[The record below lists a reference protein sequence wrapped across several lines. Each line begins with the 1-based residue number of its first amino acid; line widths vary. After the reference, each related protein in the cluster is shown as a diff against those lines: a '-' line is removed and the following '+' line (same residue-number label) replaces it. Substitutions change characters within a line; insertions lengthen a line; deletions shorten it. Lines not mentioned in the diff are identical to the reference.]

1 MYQCWVQ
8 WSDGVMM
15 VILVMREHMLTM
27 SDIGLNGRA
36 SGLGDEVMR
45 VI

>member
-1 MYQCWVQ
+1 
-8 WSDGVMM
+8 M

-36 SGLGDEVMR
+36 SGLGDEGDVGDIG
-45 VI
+45 VVVPNW